1 MQTNVDGVEVET
13 VKGMYTEME
22 MNMEIGMRERERER
36 EREMKMETE
45 MEMGGGFA
53 GNDKGGA
60 GDDVGDGDRD

>member
-13 VKGMYTEME
+13 VREIYTEME
-22 MNMEIGMRERERER
+22 MNMEMEMRERERK
-36 EREMKMETE
+36 REMKMETE

>member
-13 VKGMYTEME
+13 VREIYTEME
-22 MNMEIGMRERERER
+22 MSMEMEMR

>member
-13 VKGMYTEME
+13 VREIYTEME
-22 MNMEIGMRERERER
+22 MEMEMEMRERDEYGNGDGE
-36 EREMKMETE
+36 EC
-45 MEMGGGFA
+45 GFA

>member
-1 MQTNVDGVEVET
+1 M
-13 VKGMYTEME
+13 EME
-22 MNMEIGMRERERER
+22 MR

-53 GNDKGGA
+53 GSDKGGA